1 MSNQKNTKEKDAVA
15 SAVNAIV
22 MWLAERTGVYDKIFE
37 TSKNSVIAEISVI
50 DRKLSGEL
58 VRRDVRLTSAC
69 AIERLKWVLM
79 EGGDWEEIA
88 DVIEEQENKYEEAT

>member
-37 TSKNSVIAEISVI
+37 TGKNSVIAEISVI
-50 DRKLSGEL
+50 DRKLAGEL
-58 VRRDVRLTSAC
+58 MDRDVRLTSAC
-69 AIERLKWVLM
+69 AIQQLKWVLI
-79 EGGDWEEIA
+79 EGSDWKEIA
-88 DVIEEQENKYEEAT
+88 DVVGAEEKQYEEAT